1 MVNGCSSPGPARG
14 PGPRQQVAGHRVQL
28 TSMPPAEAAQERSE
42 SRRRQHDVAEH
53 RLGGARPQGIGIVDR
68 VAPGQRRMDEGHG
81 LVPNVGATRRIAEI
95 DVLVEE
101 LSQSQMLR
109 QGRRQHQ
116 ASVGHQTLVVE
127 GHVETVETVARYAD
141 RNSAFP

>member
-1 MVNGCSSPGPARG
+1 MG
-14 PGPRQQVAGHRVQL
+14 VA
-28 TSMPPAEAAQERSE
+28 S
-42 SRRRQHDVAEH
+42 
-53 RLGGARPQGIGIVDR
+53 PQGIGIVDR
-68 VAPGQRRMDEGHG
+68 IAPGQRRMNERHG
-81 LVPNVGATRRIAEI
+81 LVTHIGAARRIAEV

-127 GHVETVETVARYAD
+127 GHVETVETVASYAH